1 VGWPASPPISPPF
14 QALCK
19 ARHRHATGA
28 CALPR
33 WCRRLTAVAW
43 LGLALAASPALAAK
57 TDVVVLRNGDRL
69 TGEVQQLERGR
80 LRLKTDDVGTVEIE
94 WDEIV
99 SITADAPL
107 DLDDVRGNR
116 YVGSLAPGPPG
127 QLRLSWGDAEQTVEI
142 LSIVRIRRLY
152 TSFWSRLNGSIDAG
166 ASYTS
171 ASELFTLDLSGTIG
185 VERPGFGIDVDA
197 AATVN
202 TQPDVEDTRRAS
214 LSFAYERRFTNR
226 WVALVQGQLEQNREL
241 GFDLRSSASA
251 GGGRLAVLDQRN
263 RLLTG
268 IGLSLNRERPTEGET
283 TTNVEAVAVVRY
295 DRFSYDFPK
304 VDVAVTAT
312 GFASLTDGGRYRFEL
327 DAQFKRELV
336 RDFYATLRGYES
348 YDSRPATEGA
358 QKNDYGVTFALGW
371 SF

>member
-1 VGWPASPPISPPF
+1 LSRRRSW
-14 QALCK
+14 L
-19 ARHRHATGA
+19 AT
-28 CALPR
+28 
-33 WCRRLTAVAW
+33 VAW
-43 LGLALAASPALAAK
+43 LGLALLASPALAVK

-80 LRLKTDDVGTVEIE
+80 LRLKTDDLGTVEIE
-94 WDEIV
+94 WDKVV
-99 SITADAPL
+99 SVTADAPF
-107 DLDDVRGNR
+107 DLDDVQGSR
-116 YVGSLAPGPPG
+116 YMGSLAPGSPG
-127 QLRLSWGDAEQTVEI
+127 QLRISWGDAEQTVEI

-214 LSFAYERRFTNR
+214 LSFAYQRRFTNR
-226 WVALVQGQLEQNREL
+226 WVALAQGQLEQNREL
-241 GFDLRSSASA
+241 GFDLRGSVAA
-251 GGGRLAVLDQRN
+251 GGGRFVVLDARN

-268 IGLSLNRERPTEGET
+268 LGFSLNRERPTEGES
-283 TTNVEAVAVVRY
+283 TTNVEAVAVIAY
-295 DRFSYDFPK
+295 DRFSHDYPK
-304 VDVAVTAT
+304 VDVTVTAS
-312 GFASLTDGGRYRFEL
+312 GFASLNDAGRYRFEL
-327 DAQFKRELV
+327 DAQLKRELV

-358 QKNDYGVTFALGW
+358 ERNDYGVTFAIGW